1 MKKMFLKS
9 GIFALCLAMSFAFA
23 ACNDDRP
30 QDGESLGEE
39 AVAARALLKE
49 QADSAA
55 QTYTNLLTEPLPEGT
70 NTAKASAFA
79 AVEEGENA
87 SPSYEDALGI
97 FLSHAHTITEQ
108 SDLIQSFIG
117 DIFGYSSVQLSIIE
131 QYGAQSL
138 SGQFTM
144 DYSSVDAREFSHDKI
159 GGASTCISSS
169 LLTASFAGVDEATGR
184 VYCTQTH
191 KAMGTIP
198 TSAVVEFYYNFPTDM
213 GVTTLNIQQLS
224 DGERRFDYNFFNLAD
239 NLILHAYADVQA
251 DGSLGEM
258 RATMYMNT
266 VSASSASFSEDE
278 LATVT
283 NFVLGERER
292 INKKHDEVAALNAP
306 VVQRAQFA
314 PSEQPPV
321 VMVDYD
327 ISVLMFMLGR
337 AEASPDEEP
346 DGGAVTV

>member
-1 MKKMFLKS
+1 MKRIFVKT
-9 GIFALCLAMSFAFA
+9 GIFAICLAIPLAFA

-30 QDGESLGEE
+30 QDGESLSEE

-55 QTYTNLLTEPLPEGT
+55 LTYTNLRTEPLPEGT
-70 NTAKASAFA
+70 NTAKASALA
-79 AVEEGENA
+79 AGEEGENA

-108 SDLIQSFIG
+108 SNLFQSFIG

-144 DYSSVDAREFSHDKI
+144 DYSSVDAEEFSHDNI
-159 GGASTCISSS
+159 GGASTCISAS

-198 TSAVVEFYYNFPTDM
+198 TSAVVEFYYNSPTDM

-224 DGERRFDYNFFNLAD
+224 EGKSSFDYNFFNLAD
-239 NLILHAYADVQA
+239 NIILHAYADVRE

-258 RATMYMNT
+258 SAAMYMNT
-266 VSASSASFSEDE
+266 IFASSASFSEDE

-292 INKKHDEVAALNAP
+292 INRKYDEVAALNAP
-306 VVQRAQFA
+306 VVQMAQFA

-327 ISVLMFMLGR
+327 ITVLMFMLGR
-337 AEASPDEEP
+337 AEASPDEEL
-346 DGGAVTV
+346 DGGEVTV

>member
-1 MKKMFLKS
+1 MKRIFVKT
-9 GIFALCLAMSFAFA
+9 GIFALCLAIPLAFA

-30 QDGESLGEE
+30 QDGESLSEE

-55 QTYTNLLTEPLPEGT
+55 LTYTNLRTEPLPEGI

-79 AVEEGENA
+79 AGEEENV

-97 FLSHAHTITEQ
+97 FLSHAHTITGQ
-108 SDLIQSFIG
+108 SGLFQSFIG

-144 DYSSVDAREFSHDKI
+144 DYSSVDAEEFSYDNI
-159 GGASTCISSS
+159 GGASTCISTS
-169 LLTASFAGVDEATGR
+169 LLTASFAGVDEVTGR

-191 KAMGTIP
+191 RAMGIIP
-198 TSAVVEFYYNFPTDM
+198 TSAVVEFYYNSPTDM

-224 DGERRFDYNFFNLAD
+224 EGKSRFDYNFFNLAD
-239 NLILHAYADVQA
+239 NLILHAYADVRE
-251 DGSLGEM
+251 DGTLGEM
-258 RATMYMNT
+258 SAAMYMNT

-292 INKKHDEVAALNAP
+292 INRKHDEVAALNAP
-306 VVQRAQFA
+306 VVQTAQFA

-327 ISVLMFMLGR
+327 ITVLMFMLGR
-337 AEASPDEEP
+337 AEASPDEEL
-346 DGGAVTV
+346 DGGEVTV

>member
-1 MKKMFLKS
+1 MNKRLLKTAAL
-9 GIFALCLAMSFAFA
+9 ALCLAMPFSFA
-23 ACNDDRP
+23 ACNDDCP

-39 AVAARALLKE
+39 AVAARSLLKE

-70 NTAKASAFA
+70 NTAKTSAFA
-79 AVEEGENA
+79 AGEEENA

-198 TSAVVEFYYNFPTDM
+198 TSAVVEFYYNSPTDM

-239 NLILHAYADVQA
+239 NIILHAYADVLA
-251 DGSLGEM
+251 DGTLGELS
-258 RATMYMNT
+258 AAMYMNT
-266 VSASSASFSEDE
+266 IFSSSASFSEDE
-278 LATVT
+278 LAAVT

-292 INKKHDEVAALNAP
+292 INDKHDEVAALNAP

-314 PSEQPPV
+314 PSEQPSV
-321 VMVDYD
+321 IMVDYD

-337 AEASPDEEP
+337 AEVSPDEEP